1 MENTQCSVSGLLAL
15 YALSWD
21 GKKGAFDLLQD
32 EQRSSGVRS
41 RPAGSKDVWLTNA
54 CTYRGMPHD
63 FLFLD
68 CIAFRTSGALSANMY
83 IYIQT
88 CVLPFSADGYEEH
101 SMDATDSQHYKEV
114 THFFFWFFH
123 CVLALNN
130 STACSSFLGA

>member
-21 GKKGAFDLLQD
+21 GKKGAFDLLQE

-68 CIAFRTSGALSANMY
+68 CITFRTSDALSANMY
-83 IYIQT
+83 IYTNMCASFLSRRIRGAQYGRHRFT
-88 CVLPFSADGYEEH
+88 ALQRGNS
-101 SMDATDSQHYKEV
+101 
-114 THFFFWFFH
+114 FFFL
-123 CVLALNN
+123 CVFLSRALSN